1 LNDDVDGRDK
11 PGHDGYGALDLL
23 RLLSLPRAGDR
34 RARSIAESSAHS
46 AFLDVAEQGQM
57 LLDHAAHKLGDID
70 FRILADEFSLC
81 WNAESPPT
89 AHMPRL
95 WIPAYAGMTR
105 G

>member
-1 LNDDVDGRDK
+1 
-11 PGHDGYGALDLL
+11 
-23 RLLSLPRAGDR
+23 
-34 RARSIAESSAHS
+34 
-46 AFLDVAEQGQM
+46 M